1 MIFAATYGPQA
12 RWDVAA
18 LQRLSPSKSGQ
29 QARQVPST
37 LHFGLFLQSYMVASF
52 SLVLN

>member
-1 MIFAATYGPQA
+1 VIVPATYGPQA

-18 LQRLSPSKSGQ
+18 LQRLSPSKSGH
-29 QARQVPST
+29 QARQIPST

-52 SLVLN
+52 FFVLT